1 MAPST
6 QETPNKREIYKQYV
20 LTAFCEFLG
29 TFFFLF
35 CTFTAISA
43 MKFTSTTT
51 TLDPTKVLFVGATF
65 GLSLCINV
73 WIFYRICG
81 GVFNP
86 ALTWGLV
93 LLGKMPILKGVL
105 YFIAQ
110 TIAGIVAAAAAEAIL
125 PGKLNVSC
133 GLAKGV
139 NQGQG
144 LMLEALLTAELML
157 TVLFLAVEKHRATP
171 IAPLVIGCTIAILHF
186 ISVPYTGA
194 SLNPARAFGPAIIE
208 GTFDKKHWIFW
219 IGPLLGATFG
229 AGFYYFMTQ
238 IVNYK
243 SLNPGQDFDRD
254 VETECAELKRQLLAY
269 ETAAAPSTPSTPHQE
284 VTLTFGRKEQV

>member
-1 MAPST
+1 MASST
-6 QETPNKREIYKQYV
+6 QESNKREVYKQYA
-20 LTAFCEFLG
+20 LTAFCEFIG

-43 MKFTSTTT
+43 MKFTSDTT
-51 TLDPTKVLFVGATF
+51 TLDPTKLLFVGATF

-73 WIFYRICG
+73 WIFYRITG

-93 LLGKMPILKGVL
+93 LLGKMPILKGVM

-110 TIAGIVAAAAAEAIL
+110 TLAGIVAAAGAEAIL

-186 ISVPYTGA
+186 ISVPFTGA
-194 SLNPARAFGPAIIE
+194 SLNPARAFGPAIVE

-229 AGFYYFMTQ
+229 AGFYYFMTE

-243 SLNPGQDFDRD
+243 TLNPGQDFDRD
-254 VETECAELKRQLLAY
+254 VEIEGAELKRQLLAY
-269 ETAAAPSTPSTPHQE
+269 QASTSSTPSTPAHE
-284 VTLTFGRKEQV
+284 VNLTFGRKEDV